1 MSEQTSSPPRS
12 FGDDPW
18 EEPMPETDR
27 SRYLPEMRVAPDHEI
42 AQQAIADAVR
52 TILLNVGEDPGR
64 EGLVRT
70 PERVARAY
78 DELLAGYHVD
88 PTALVNGAFFEAD
101 YHDMVVVKDIEFYS
115 LCEHHM
121 LPFFGKVHV
130 AYIPEDKVLGLS
142 KIPRIVEMFARRLQL
157 QERMTQEIADF
168 IQDLLHPRGVA
179 VQVTGQHMCS
189 MMRGVNQSDSKMLTQ
204 ALLGEFQKRD
214 VREQYNEQLHR
225 RDT

>member
-1 MSEQTSSPPRS
+1 
-12 FGDDPW
+12 
-18 EEPMPETDR
+18 
-27 SRYLPEMRVAPDHEI
+27 
-42 AQQAIADAVR
+42 
-52 TILLNVGEDPGR
+52 
-64 EGLVRT
+64 
-70 PERVARAY
+70 
-78 DELLAGYHVD
+78 
-88 PTALVNGAFFEAD
+88 
-101 YHDMVVVKDIEFYS
+101 
-115 LCEHHM
+115 M

-214 VREQYNEQLHR
+214 VREQFNEQLHR